1 LAIFSTIESLLSLCR
16 SLFVDGLV
24 AGSFGPIAES
34 TFIEARLR
42 PLLRSDSERI
52 YVCETEGWTS
62 DMFGGCLFFCRR
74 FLWRYCFAG
83 KRIVITGGSRGLG
96 IAIARR
102 LAREGASLAI
112 VARDDQELA
121 RAKDD
126 LAKFGRPVTTWRC
139 DVRNESDVQSTI
151 KAIGE
156 GPGGIDVLI
165 NNAGE
170 IVVGPLLS
178 MTRKDFEDAL
188 EIHFWAPLSVTL
200 AALPYL
206 KRQTLPG

>member
-1 LAIFSTIESLLSLCR
+1 MCAKQKVGLAI
-16 SLFVDGLV
+16 
-24 AGSFGPIAES
+24 
-34 TFIEARLR
+34 
-42 PLLRSDSERI
+42 
-52 YVCETEGWTS
+52 
-62 DMFGGCLFFCRR
+62 CLAAAFFFCRR

-112 VARDDQELA
+112 VVRDDQELA

-156 GPGGIDVLI
+156 GSGGIDVLI